1 MPRDIS
7 LWINLF
13 LKGLMAYLSALV
25 QRVLNQIFYNN
36 STVITQSSTETDL
49 SLIASLEYVQNYT
62 KYYLDNTYMSINDPT
77 FTGMMNGS
85 TITLSGELFT
95 PNDVGS
101 VTFTGTPTIQNNNIE
116 FDLLGEIKMVVND
129 LPPNYILCD
138 GASYTTSTYPALFN
152 LIGYKYGGSGI
163 YFNVP
168 NFNSFFPIGAN
179 SANSNNCAVS
189 NFSSGNGQ
197 SGAVNNYSVSTKFGG
212 NSITSLPPLLTVM
225 PSHAHFCPQ
234 FIHTHGLSFSADPN
248 VYLLS
253 DPIILFILTAQTPV
267 FQPIATATTG
277 VTVEDSGIDIQATDP
292 KSGLNGVN
300 VCPPYTCVKFAI
312 CYTF

>member
-1 MPRDIS
+1 
-7 LWINLF
+7 
-13 LKGLMAYLSALV
+13 MAYLSALV
-25 QRVLNQIFYNN
+25 QRVLNQIFYDN
-36 STVITQSSTETDL
+36 STVITQSDTETNL

-62 KYYLDNTYMSINDPT
+62 QYYLDNTYMAINNPH
-77 FTGMMNGS
+77 FTGLMNGPN
-85 TITLSGELFT
+85 IILNDELFT
-95 PNDVGS
+95 PSESGS
-101 VTFTGTPTIQNNNIE
+101 CNFTGSPMIQNNNIE
-116 FDLLGEIKMVVND
+116 FDILGEIKMVVND

-138 GASYTTSTYPALFN
+138 GASYTTSTYPLLFN

-197 SGAVNNYSVSTKFGG
+197 SGAINNYSVSTKFGG
-212 NSITSLPPLLTVM
+212 DSITALPPLLTSV
-225 PSHAHFCPQ
+225 PNHAHFCPQ
-234 FIHTHGLSFSADPN
+234 FIHTHGIPFAVDTN
-248 VYLLS
+248 VYILS
-253 DPIILFILTAQTPV
+253 DVIATLPLTAQVPTP
-267 FQPIATATTG
+267 QPIATATTG
-277 VTVEDSGIDIQATDP
+277 VTVEDSGDNIQATDP

-312 CYTF
+312 CYATA